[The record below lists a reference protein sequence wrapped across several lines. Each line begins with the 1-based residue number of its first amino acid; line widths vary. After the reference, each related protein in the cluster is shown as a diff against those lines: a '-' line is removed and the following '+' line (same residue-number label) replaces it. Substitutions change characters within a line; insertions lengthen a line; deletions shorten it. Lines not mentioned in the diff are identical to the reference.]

1 MSTEQSF
8 SIHLTRAPHGRVELR
23 EGKRA
28 VTPSTTETP
37 ARVARLLALAHKIEG
52 LVASG
57 EVKDYAEVALVGGVT
72 RARMSQ
78 IVGMLCLAPD
88 IQERVLEMRR
98 PSKGRELI
106 GEQHLR
112 GIAGEPDWKKQR
124 AAFAALVGKRNR
136 NTQPE
141 E

>member
-1 MSTEQSF
+1 MSIEQSF
-8 SIHLTRAPHGRVELR
+8 SIHLARAPRGRVELR

-28 VTPSTTETP
+28 VTPATTETP

-57 EVKDYAEVALVGGVT
+57 EVKDYAEVAFVGGVT

-112 GIAGEPDWKKQR
+112 AIAAELDWKKQR
-124 AAFAALVGKRNR
+124 AAFAAVIDAKSNRNR
-136 NTQPE
+136 KDV
-141 E
+141 